1 MLRRSTSVTAQLEVT
16 LSPTQRPPTG
26 PPTTAWTASRGL
38 PDHSGSCHVRRL
50 RGDVAGYVHSERAQT
65 FEAAL
70 DRACDRFGFTRDG
83 RKNSQEQSRTV
94 WSCARH
100 STRLPG
106 KDDLTDALGADRSRR
121 RTRWR
126 FVTTGTGSA
135 VSQEG
140 GPVAD
145 QRQPGLLAT
154 RRARRR
160 QRRWWLGLAAAYR
173 LELPLH
179 GVDPARGRRSSNRAP
194 REPGKSESCS

>member
-1 MLRRSTSVTAQLEVT
+1 MFAYFEEMLLD
-16 LSPTQRPPTG
+16 P
-26 PPTTAWTASRGL
+26 
-38 PDHSGSCHVRRL
+38 
-50 RGDVAGYVHSERAQT
+50 VHSQRAQT
-65 FEAAL
+65 FEASL

-83 RKNSQEQSRTV
+83 RKNSQEQCRL
-94 WSCARH
+94 ARGIP
-100 STRLPG
+100 RG
-106 KDDLTDALGADRSRR
+106 CRARIDLTDALSADRSRR
-121 RTRWR
+121 SAGWR

-154 RRARRR
+154 RRERRR

-194 REPGKSESCS
+194 REPGESESCS